1 MDVGGWPDGAQE
13 GIEAGLLRRHVARC
27 PHHGR
32 DLREMAGGI
41 VGAGKA
47 EVGELRRAGIGG
59 VGAGCEED
67 ILRLDVA
74 MDDADEMECFECPG
88 EIAADPGGL
97 SGSERAPFDL
107 APERLPCHPLHDE
120 IGEPV
125 GGAGGE
131 DADDI
136 GMIEA
141 RQQQG
146 FALGPGPVVG
156 GDPPGAG
163 EHLHRHRPVERAVA
177 RFEDDPHPAAGD
189 QLEVDQA
196 RDRRDRRLGGVEA
209 GGDLEVRSVRGEFR
223 EGGVGLGT
231 GLLPPGK
238 TLEAPRGGDLLA
250 EGTRRAVLEMREE
263 RVALGGGE
271 TIVEEILHR
280 RLVGAA

>member
-1 MDVGGWPDGAQE
+1 MS
-13 GIEAGLLRRHVARC
+13 
-27 PHHGR
+27 
-32 DLREMAGGI
+32 GGI
-41 VGAGKA
+41 VGAGKT
-47 EVGELRRAGIGG
+47 EVDELRRAGIGG
-59 VGAGCEED
+59 VGAGSEEN
-67 ILRLDVA
+67 ILRFDVA
-74 MDDADEMECFECPG
+74 VDDAEEMEGFECLG

-125 GGAGGE
+125 GGAGVE
-131 DADDI
+131 DADDV

-146 FALGPGPVVG
+146 FALGSGPVIG

-189 QLEVDQA
+189 QFEVDQA
-196 RDRRDRRLGGVEA
+196 RDRRDRRRGGVEA
-209 GGDLEVRSVRGEFR
+209 GGDLDVGSASGEFR
-223 EGGVGLGT
+223 EGGVGLGA
-231 GLLPPGK
+231 GPPPPGK

-250 EGTRRAVLEMREE
+250 ESTRRAVLEVGEE
-263 RVALGGGE
+263 GVALGGGE
-271 TIVEEILHR
+271 SIVEELLY
-280 RLVGAA
+280 RLLIGAA